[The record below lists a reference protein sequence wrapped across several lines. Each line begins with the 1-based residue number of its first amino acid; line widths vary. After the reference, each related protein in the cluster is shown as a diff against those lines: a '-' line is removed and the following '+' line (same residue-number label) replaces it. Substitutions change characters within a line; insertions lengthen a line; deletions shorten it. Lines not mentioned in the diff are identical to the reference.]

1 MKKDNRGITLVELVI
16 AMAISVVIMGA
27 ATYFMRSAQKSYESA
42 HETIDLQMESQVLM
56 EQLSKWIMEGNG
68 AKADGNMLVIYYIPR
83 KTDTALPDGV
93 TYDTTAKKRI
103 IWQKDNKLYT
113 KEVDGITDVTADI
126 TTVYDSDA
134 TELNCVGNYIK
145 EFTPLVITGTSE
157 ENTAKVKISFSMTEG
172 KMSYTLENE
181 ITLRNEWLMAKL
193 WKGRELL

>member
-16 AMAISVVIMGA
+16 AMAISVIIMGA

-68 AKADGNMLVIYYIPR
+68 AKADGNMLIIYYIPR
-83 KTDTALPDGV
+83 KTDTSLPDGV
-93 TYDTTAKKRI
+93 TYDTQAKKRI

-113 KEVDGITDVTADI
+113 KEVDGITDVSTDL

-134 TELNCVGNYIK
+134 IELNCVGNYIK
-145 EFTPLVITGTSE
+145 EFTPTVIAGTSG
-157 ENTAKVKISFSMTEG
+157 ENTAKVKISLSMAEG
-172 KMSYTLENE
+172 KMNYTLENE